1 MSRLFLSLGEGV
13 RWIGD
18 EFLVIDTVMISFGND
33 MFRWRV
39 VENDEYTLV

>member
-18 EFLVIDTVMISFGND
+18 DIFLVIDTVMMSKFGK
-33 MFRWRV
+33 RYV
-39 VENDEYTLV
+39 SLEGG